1 MKLNRENLNK
11 LIDYHKSLSVD
22 LVDNIGKIDNVIL
35 FPNIENRMIE
45 NVSVHHRFVEM
56 LELIKL
62 KK

>member
-1 MKLNRENLNK
+1 MKLNRENLDK

-45 NVSVHHRFVEM
+45 RVNIHHQFVEM
-56 LELIKL
+56 LKLVKL